1 MVGFGAGSSHFN
13 ALVKINDSETK
24 NNFGS
29 IFIDKD
35 SWVLGWGFA
44 ASQTVEVFM
53 QNSAIDIAK
62 KISSAKMGKPVL
74 N

>member
-35 SWVLGWGFA
+35 SWVLGGGFA